1 MKPKLAPLRR
11 RLTEVAPVNVVVT
24 EGGIAPAPKAGSP
37 ATMTLLDFL
46 AKQYDGLKA
55 TLHDPKQDQHFIAAA
70 SGVVQ
75 VIVVR
80 AGADP
85 MMASVDRQANFELI
99 PLAWGE
105 IFKYEDVITLVVK
118 DPLSTFD
125 TTEAKAQ
132 LQQLTLV
139 TELKRALE
147 GGVTQLDTLSRQLE
161 ASLGPAAVDFFNQH
175 RPLLENHA
183 LLKNNLPKLTDLAV
197 GAAQQAVVSR
207 GKNARLRKNNAG
219 PGTDNSVA
227 EAAPTLAPPA
237 PAPSPAPATPPVVKP
252 APAVVRRSASRK
264 PSV

>member
-37 ATMTLLDFL
+37 ATMTLLEFL
-46 AKQYDGLKA
+46 GKQYDALKA
-55 TLHDPKQDQHFIAAA
+55 TMHDLKQDPLFLTAAG
-70 SGVVQ
+70 GVVQ
-75 VIVVR
+75 VLVVR

-85 MMASVDRQANFELI
+85 MMASVDRQPNFELI

-125 TTEAKAQ
+125 TTEARAQ
-132 LQQLTLV
+132 LQQLLLV

-161 ASLGPAAVDFFNQH
+161 ASLGPAAVEFFNQH

-183 LLKNNLPKLTDLAV
+183 LLRNNLPKLTALAV

-207 GKNARLRKNNAG
+207 GKNARLRKNTA
-219 PGTDNSVA
+219 TQVRDQIAA
-227 EAAPTLAPPA
+227 EPAPTPA
-237 PAPSPAPATPPVVKP
+237 PVLSPAPATPPVVKP
-252 APAVVRRSASRK
+252 APAAARRSSSRK
-264 PSV
+264 TSV